1 MTKKELR
8 RESLRLMQEGKSKQ
22 EAFDSLLPAAGHTA
36 DELADIIR
44 FVPSPRAR
52 EKYLPAHIILIIA
65 LVITVLLKAL
75 AAVEMFIEN
84 SGVFTLLLIIL
95 LPALNVWFCYRL
107 ISWQGSTY
115 RVVGTLALLSLLRVL
130 AECIRNPDILLLPE
144 LILVLA
150 VSILSF
156 FLGRHMVPPITET
169 RENYTDELGRTRLRK
184 KFTLPD

>member
-8 RESLRLMQEGKSKQ
+8 RESFRLMQEGKSKQ
-22 EAFDSLLPAAGHTA
+22 EAFEALLPVAGHTA
-36 DELADIIR
+36 DELADVIR

-52 EKYLPAHIILIIA
+52 EKYLPAHIILVIA

-75 AAVEMFIEN
+75 AAVGMFMEDLRV
-84 SGVFTLLLIIL
+84 SSLLLVIL
-95 LPALNVWFCYRL
+95 LPALNILFCYQL
-107 ISWQGSTY
+107 ITWQGSAY
-115 RVVGTLALLSLLRVL
+115 RMVAILGLMSVLRPFAVF
-130 AECIRNPDILLLPE
+130 IRNPDVLMLPE

-150 VSILSF
+150 IIILGF
-156 FLGRHMVPPITET
+156 FLSRRMVPPITET